1 MMGLC
6 VLVCACV
13 AAEFEHK
20 GHRVRFLI
28 ILLWLSATYVIG
40 DLYSSSLT
48 SQLARPA
55 REAPM
60 CELPLFV
67 ISIT

>member
-1 MMGLC
+1 MALLLRVC
-6 VLVCACV
+6 VCPYI

-48 SQLARPA
+48 SQLAKPA

-60 CELPLFV
+60 CKLPLFV
-67 ISIT
+67 